1 MNESILNFRDFLN
14 QSWPSLHKVL
24 DCLDWDENPYF
35 VEYWIQ
41 ANWEILVENQALESG
56 DVLEPYGYGKSPGD
70 RYLEREKIATHRV
83 ICEKKSE
90 SNERYIFLCFL
101 TKIEGNGVIVPPF
114 DYANAKDFKTNE
126 ILSLPIQTVNL
137 TIERIPSS

>member
-83 ICEKKSE
+83 ICEK
-90 SNERYIFLCFL
+90 NQCRMRNIYFCVF
-101 TKIEGNGVIVPPF
+101 
-114 DYANAKDFKTNE
+114 
-126 ILSLPIQTVNL
+126 
-137 TIERIPSS
+137 